1 MKHLSALPIP
11 ILRDNLGLFTV
22 HRPGEASLW
31 CLPTIHCFHQ
41 NRQNFSISIFPV
53 CPLFPCIHQVGS
65 GVEIEIKTQV
75 SGQDS
80 PWGLSPAAACGV
92 GCVFF
97 WPLQGHCDKSDTGLL
112 RRGAVESQAERR
124 VVSLWVGTRTRTEAG
139 TV

>member
-22 HRPGEASLW
+22 HKTGEASLW
-31 CLPTIHCFHQ
+31 RLPTTHCFYQ
-41 NRQNFSISIFPV
+41 NRQNSSISTSPA
-53 CPLFPCIHQVGS
+53 CPLYPCIHQVS
-65 GVEIEIKTQV
+65 SDMAVEIKMQV
-75 SGQDS
+75 FGQNS

-112 RRGAVESQAERR
+112 QRGAVESQGDRR
-124 VVSLWVGTRTRTEAG
+124 VVSFWTGTRICT
-139 TV
+139 